1 MPDQVRHDGELWA
14 VKQKTMITDIL
25 KYKKELSPL
34 FEGYPVIRSAYLFG
48 SVAGGNAGPHSDI
61 DIAIRCAPE
70 LSPESG
76 FNLRLELIEK
86 LESVFKRPTD
96 IVVLNSASLVM
107 IRQVLTHGVL
117 LYAENPEKEDA
128 WAIQKRK
135 EYFDFKYYLDRNR
148 NELKSFFGVA

>member
-1 MPDQVRHDGELWA
+1 MIDQKNVM
-14 VKQKTMITDIL
+14 VDIHQL
-25 KYKKELSPL
+25 KKDLLPL
-34 FEGYPVIRSAYLFG
+34 LEGYPDIRSAYLFG
-48 SVAGGNAGPHSDI
+48 SAVTGHAGPESDI

-70 LSPESG
+70 PSPESG
-76 FNLRLELIEK
+76 FNLRLELMDK
-86 LESVFKRPTD
+86 LENIFTHPVD

-117 LYAENPEKEDA
+117 LYADNPEKEHA

-148 NELKSFFGVA
+148 NELKSYFGVA